1 MADWKRSTQEISF
14 EQMPVALKAEIQKHI
29 ERYQLGNILADA
41 LMCIQTVSEKARKG
55 ILGSRDMVYMG
66 AVITPRWLI
75 WAIEGTKNS
84 AAVLSAILADVVIQD
99 YAHTPFAKMIP
110 DSGIEVSGR
119 FTDAAEHAS
128 AFLGLEDN
136 VAGKKFK
143 ETVIE
148 AVQNLKK

>member
-1 MADWKRSTQEISF
+1 
-14 EQMPVALKAEIQKHI
+14 
-29 ERYQLGNILADA
+29 
-41 LMCIQTVSEKARKG
+41 
-55 ILGSRDMVYMG
+55 
-66 AVITPRWLI
+66 
-75 WAIEGTKNS
+75 
-84 AAVLSAILADVVIQD
+84 
-99 YAHTPFAKMIP
+99 MIP